1 MCSSGSCIPGQRS
14 TEGIVFPIFLTIL
27 LIIHVIC
34 VIVWIG
40 GVTFVTTV
48 IFPMMYTTEGSL
60 EKALMF
66 QRVEH
71 RFAGMVKWLIGIVGI
86 TGFWLL
92 YEKYG
97 FGILNQARGIGIIIM
112 IFAWALYTTVLLS
125 ERKIFG
131 KIFADPEKIDMDQA
145 LRLINIMHWFLL
157 TISYAAV
164 AGGVWTGQ
172 G

>member
-1 MCSSGSCIPGQRS
+1 MSVPFLHPAGQGDRM
-14 TEGIVFPIFLTIL
+14 FLAIL
-27 LIIHVIC
+27 LILHIIC

-48 IFPMMYTTEGSL
+48 IFPVMYMTEGSL

-71 RFAGMVKWLIGIVGI
+71 RFSGMVKWLIAIVGI
-86 TGFWLL
+86 TGFWMLSA
-92 YEKYG
+92 KYG
-97 FGILNQARGIGIIIM
+97 FGILAQTRGIGIAMM

-131 KIFADPEKIDMDQA
+131 RIFADPEKIDMDHA
-145 LRLINIMHWFLL
+145 LRLINVMHWSLVM
-157 TISYAAV
+157 ISYSAV
-164 AGGVWTGQ
+164 AGGVWFGQ
-172 G
+172 GM

>member
-1 MCSSGSCIPGQRS
+1 M
-14 TEGIVFPIFLTIL
+14 LWTIL

-48 IFPMMYTTEGSL
+48 IFPMMYMTEGSL
-60 EKALMF
+60 EKALLF

-71 RFAGMVKWLIGIVGI
+71 RFAGIVKWLIGAVGI

-92 YEKYG
+92 YARYG
-97 FGILNQARGIGIIIM
+97 FDVLAQAHGIGIVIM
-112 IFAWALYTTVLLS
+112 IFAWAVYTTILLS
-125 ERKIFG
+125 ERKIFA

-157 TISYAAV
+157 VISYSAV
-164 AGGVWTGQ
+164 AGGVWFGHC
-172 G
+172 